1 MTKRLLFVLFLAAQ
15 STILVNIVRAQEP
28 NKCDSCSVVQQ
39 AMQSLEKLH
48 NSSTRK
54 EVELNFELDG
64 GLQTG
69 QWTRY
74 VFRKC
79 HLIKVEVRFSGEASE
94 SGVQFL
100 PTDKVVS
107 ISRPYLDLPFAD

>member
-15 STILVNIVRAQEP
+15 STIPVNIVRAQEP

-64 GLQTG
+64 G
-69 QWTRY
+69 
-74 VFRKC
+74 
-79 HLIKVEVRFSGEASE
+79 
-94 SGVQFL
+94 
-100 PTDKVVS
+100 P
-107 ISRPYLDLPFAD
+107 ADRSVDTIRLSQVPPNQS